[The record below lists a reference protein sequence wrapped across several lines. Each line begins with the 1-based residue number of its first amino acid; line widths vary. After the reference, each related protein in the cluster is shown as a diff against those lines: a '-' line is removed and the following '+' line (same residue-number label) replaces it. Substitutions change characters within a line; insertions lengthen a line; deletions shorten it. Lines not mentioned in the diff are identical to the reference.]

1 MDNTFEPLSGS
12 RSSIRGLQKTVIEG
26 IGRTI
31 IGGKIFPGQ
40 FLPTEPELG
49 ANYNVSRTSVRE
61 AMRVLSAKGLIE
73 IRQKVGT
80 RVQEPEHWNIFD
92 SDILRWH
99 HEEGRGDAVM
109 LDLIELRQILEPAAA
124 KLAANRANMNQHR
137 RLKAAI
143 QTMQDQLD
151 SPEDFARADLDFHL
165 AVFEA
170 SQNSF
175 LLQFGSVVSD
185 YLRRVFMI
193 QQQTVRGREAL
204 EKDVQLHERVY
215 EAINR
220 GDGQL
225 AADTM
230 LKVVLEGK
238 NSLIEALK
246 SGANSNDLNRRGE

>member
-1 MDNTFEPLSGS
+1 
-12 RSSIRGLQKTVIEG
+12 
-26 IGRTI
+26 
-31 IGGKIFPGQ
+31 
-40 FLPTEPELG
+40 
-49 ANYNVSRTSVRE
+49 
-61 AMRVLSAKGLIE
+61 
-73 IRQKVGT
+73 
-80 RVQEPEHWNIFD
+80 
-92 SDILRWH
+92 
-99 HEEGRGDAVM
+99 M

-124 KLAANRANMNQHR
+124 KLAANRANMDQHR
-137 RLKAAI
+137 SLKAAI

-165 AVFEA
+165 AVYEA

-193 QQQTVRGREAL
+193 QQQAVRGREAL
-204 EKDVQLHERVY
+204 ELDVQLHNDVY

-230 LKVVLEGK
+230 LTVVLEGK

>member
-1 MDNTFEPLSGS
+1 MQAKALASTKL
-12 RSSIRGLQKTVIEG
+12 
-26 IGRTI
+26 
-31 IGGKIFPGQ
+31 
-40 FLPTEPELG
+40 
-49 ANYNVSRTSVRE
+49 
-61 AMRVLSAKGLIE
+61 RVLSAKGLIE

-124 KLAANRANMNQHR
+124 KLAANRANMDQHR
-137 RLKAAI
+137 SLKAAI

-165 AVFEA
+165 AVYEA

-185 YLRRVFMI
+185 FLRRVFMI
-193 QQQTVRGREAL
+193 QQQAVRGREAL
-204 EKDVQLHERVY
+204 ELDVQLHNEVY

-230 LKVVLEGK
+230 LTVVLEGK

>member
-31 IGGKIFPGQ
+31 IGGKILPGE

-124 KLAANRANMNQHR
+124 KLAANRANMDQHR
-137 RLKAAI
+137 SLKAAI

-165 AVFEA
+165 AVYEA

-185 YLRRVFMI
+185 FLRRVFMI
-193 QQQTVRGREAL
+193 QQQAVRGRQAL
-204 EKDVQLHERVY
+204 ELDVQLHNEVY

-230 LKVVLEGK
+230 LTVVLEGK

>member
-1 MDNTFEPLSGS
+1 
-12 RSSIRGLQKTVIEG
+12 
-26 IGRTI
+26 
-31 IGGKIFPGQ
+31 
-40 FLPTEPELG
+40 
-49 ANYNVSRTSVRE
+49 
-61 AMRVLSAKGLIE
+61 MRVLSAKGLIE

-124 KLAANRANMNQHR
+124 KLAANRANMDQHR
-137 RLKAAI
+137 SLKAAI

-165 AVFEA
+165 AVYEA

-185 YLRRVFMI
+185 FLRRVFMI
-193 QQQTVRGREAL
+193 QQQAVRGREAL
-204 EKDVQLHERVY
+204 ELDVQLHNEVY

-230 LKVVLEGK
+230 LTVVLEGK

>member
-1 MDNTFEPLSGS
+1 MDNAYEPLSGS
-12 RSSIRGLQKTVIEG
+12 RSSIRGLQKTIIES

-31 IGGKIFPGQ
+31 VGGKILPGE

-73 IRQKVGT
+73 IRQKIGT

-124 KLAANRANMNQHR
+124 KLAANRANMDQHR
-137 RLKAAI
+137 SLKLAI

-165 AVFEA
+165 AVYEA

-185 YLRRVFMI
+185 FLRRVFII
-193 QQQTVRGREAL
+193 QQQAVRGREAL
-204 EKDVQLHERVY
+204 ELDVQLHNEVY

-230 LKVVLEGK
+230 LTVVLEGK
-238 NSLIEALK
+238 SSLIQALK
-246 SGANSNDLNRRGE
+246 SGANSNDLSRRGE

>member
-1 MDNTFEPLSGS
+1 
-12 RSSIRGLQKTVIEG
+12 
-26 IGRTI
+26 
-31 IGGKIFPGQ
+31 
-40 FLPTEPELG
+40 
-49 ANYNVSRTSVRE
+49 
-61 AMRVLSAKGLIE
+61 MRVLSAKGLIE

-124 KLAANRANMNQHR
+124 KLAANRANMDQHR
-137 RLKAAI
+137 SLKAAI

-165 AVFEA
+165 AVYEA

-193 QQQTVRGREAL
+193 QQQAVRGREAL
-204 EKDVQLHERVY
+204 EKDVQLHNEVY

>member
-1 MDNTFEPLSGS
+1 
-12 RSSIRGLQKTVIEG
+12 
-26 IGRTI
+26 
-31 IGGKIFPGQ
+31 
-40 FLPTEPELG
+40 
-49 ANYNVSRTSVRE
+49 
-61 AMRVLSAKGLIE
+61 MRVLSAKGLIE

-124 KLAANRANMNQHR
+124 KLAANRANMDQHR
-137 RLKAAI
+137 SLKAAI

-165 AVFEA
+165 AVYEA

-193 QQQTVRGREAL
+193 QQQAVRGREAL
-204 EKDVQLHERVY
+204 ELDVQLHNDVY

-230 LKVVLEGK
+230 LTVVLEGK